1 MCWYREYVGV
11 KTVSVI
17 WVKGLLQAASL
28 QGVSEDSVLST
39 AGLPVEALSVGGDR
53 ISLND
58 TLLLWRA
65 AESLSADPLFGFNMG
80 KYLQPTHFQ
89 LIAFTML
96 SSETLASAIDKIL
109 KYQRLISDGGA
120 FSLVQKG
127 VEFEL
132 PELELPESEL
142 PKIDHPN
149 ISALV
154 YRPTVSNFSYHQ
166 IDAVMAVVAGF
177 MNWLLSRDDVVLE
190 VHLQHDF
197 QPGLSQYKDFYNAP
211 VLLNQSDNS
220 LLFDSRLLEQR
231 LPGFDASLAAM
242 HEEMANGQLKR
253 LLDPNIITLVQEQ
266 LIASDLEANRDVIAK
281 NMAMSGR
288 SLQRKLQQEGSSF
301 QQLLDELRHQRSLL
315 LLQDKHLSLADVAQ
329 QLGFSESSTFYRAFK
344 RWQGV
349 TPGEYRQEKYRQE
362 ITDSN

>member
-1 MCWYREYVGV
+1 L

-28 QGVSEDSVLST
+28 QGVSEQAVLSS
-39 AGLPVEALSVGGDR
+39 AGLPVESLSVVGDR
-53 ISLND
+53 ISLSD

-120 FSLVQKG
+120 FSLVQKASE
-127 VEFEL
+127 VQKTS
-132 PELELPESEL
+132 ELELPEEL
-142 PKIDHPN
+142 EPSN

-166 IDAVMAVVAGF
+166 IDAVMAVVASF
-177 MNWLLSRDDVVLE
+177 MNWLLGRDDVVLE

-197 QPGLSQYKDFYNAP
+197 QEGLNQYNDFYKAP

-220 LLFDSRLLEQR
+220 LLFDSRLLKQR
-231 LPGFDASLAAM
+231 LPGFDANLASM
-242 HEEMANGQLKR
+242 HEQMANGQLKR
-253 LLDPNIITLVQEQ
+253 LLDPSVVTLVQEQ
-266 LIASDLEANRDVIAK
+266 LIASGFEVNRDVIAK

-349 TPGEYRQEKYRQE
+349 TPGEYRQEKHR
-362 ITDSN
+362 

>member
-1 MCWYREYVGV
+1 M

-28 QGVSEDSVLST
+28 QGVSEQAVLST
-39 AGLPVEALSVGGDR
+39 AGLPVESLSVAGDR
-53 ISLND
+53 ISLSD

-120 FSLVQKG
+120 FSLVQKASE
-127 VEFEL
+127 VQKTSELEL
-132 PELELPESEL
+132 PELESS
-142 PKIDHPN
+142 N

-166 IDAVMAVVAGF
+166 IDAVMAVVASF
-177 MNWLLSRDDVVLE
+177 MNWLLGRDDVVLE

-197 QPGLSQYKDFYNAP
+197 QEGLNQYNDFYKAP

-220 LLFDSRLLEQR
+220 LLFDSRLLKQR
-231 LPGFDASLAAM
+231 LPGFDANLASM
-242 HEEMANGQLKR
+242 HEQMANGQLKR
-253 LLDPNIITLVQEQ
+253 LLDPSVVTLVQEQ
-266 LIASDLEANRDVIAK
+266 LIASGFEVNRDVIAK

-349 TPGEYRQEKYRQE
+349 TPGEYRQEKHR
-362 ITDSN
+362 

>member
-1 MCWYREYVGV
+1 M

-28 QGVSEDSVLST
+28 QGVSEQAVLSS
-39 AGLPVEALSVGGDR
+39 AGLPVESLSVVGDR
-53 ISLND
+53 ISLSD

-120 FSLVQKG
+120 FSLVQKASE
-127 VEFEL
+127 VQKTS
-132 PELELPESEL
+132 ELELPEEL
-142 PKIDHPN
+142 EPSN

-166 IDAVMAVVAGF
+166 IDAVMAVVASF
-177 MNWLLSRDDVVLE
+177 MNWLLGRDDVVLE

-197 QPGLSQYKDFYNAP
+197 QEGLNQYNDFYKAP

-220 LLFDSRLLEQR
+220 LLFDSRLLKQR
-231 LPGFDASLAAM
+231 LPGFDANLASM
-242 HEEMANGQLKR
+242 HEQMANGQLKR
-253 LLDPNIITLVQEQ
+253 LLDPSVVTLVQEQ
-266 LIASDLEANRDVIAK
+266 LIASGFEVNRDVIAK

-344 RWQGV
+344 RWQSV
-349 TPGEYRQEKYRQE
+349 TPGEYRQQLN
-362 ITDSN
+362 DNHL

>member
-1 MCWYREYVGV
+1 M

-28 QGVSEDSVLST
+28 QGVSEQAVLSS
-39 AGLPVEALSVGGDR
+39 AGLPVESLSVVGDR
-53 ISLND
+53 ISLSD

-120 FSLVQKG
+120 FSLVQKASE
-127 VEFEL
+127 VQKTS
-132 PELELPESEL
+132 ELELPEEL
-142 PKIDHPN
+142 EPSN

-166 IDAVMAVVAGF
+166 IDAVMAVVASF
-177 MNWLLSRDDVVLE
+177 MNWLLGRDDVVLE

-197 QPGLSQYKDFYNAP
+197 QEGLNQYNDFYKAP

-220 LLFDSRLLEQR
+220 LLFDSRLLKQR
-231 LPGFDASLAAM
+231 LPGFDANLASM
-242 HEEMANGQLKR
+242 HEQMANGQLKR
-253 LLDPNIITLVQEQ
+253 LLDPSVVTLVQEQ
-266 LIASDLEANRDVIAK
+266 LIASGFEVNRDVIAK

-349 TPGEYRQEKYRQE
+349 TPGEYRQEKHR
-362 ITDSN
+362 